1 MLLYVLC
8 EKEKKGKGREGR
20 RDGGGME
27 TLSLKQGERIRGAS
41 VVAQFCS
48 VLHSH
53 SFSKW

>member
-1 MLLYVLC
+1 VLLYVLC

-20 RDGGGME
+20 REGGGME